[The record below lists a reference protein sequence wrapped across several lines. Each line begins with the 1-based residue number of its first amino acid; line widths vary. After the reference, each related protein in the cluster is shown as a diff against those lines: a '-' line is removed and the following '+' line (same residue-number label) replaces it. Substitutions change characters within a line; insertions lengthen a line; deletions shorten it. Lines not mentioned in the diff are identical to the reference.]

1 MFAHKFWGKG
11 IFYVAFIKRQKI
23 RNSNANMLF
32 FSENMCANIECP
44 DKDGNI
50 FSLIF
55 LHFKI

>member
-1 MFAHKFWGKG
+1 MFAHKFRGKG

-44 DKDGNI
+44 DKDRNI
-50 FSLIF
+50 FP
-55 LHFKI
+55 